1 MIDLCPSTDMIYTDT
16 DSGGRKMEITTKQL
30 DHHGLVAGTFD
41 KFGMGEV
48 IEKRIPKGRNCN
60 LPTST
65 IIKAMI
71 ILGLGF
77 VDRRLY
83 FAGSYFANWDVER
96 LLGEGV
102 KAEDLNDDALGR
114 VLDKIHDYGS
124 TELFQEI
131 AANALNKL
139 EMDVHLVHIDTT
151 SVSVSGDYELEDGT
165 NGFKITFGH
174 SKDHRQDLKQ
184 FVIGMVVNQHGMP
197 LFVKAY
203 KGNESDKESIKEMVK
218 AIRGN
223 IDKDKKVYH
232 VADSAFYTAENIR
245 ELRTTYWISHVP
257 STIKEAQEML
267 NKEVEFRPTENEGY
281 EVYSERSDYGGIKQ
295 KWVMV
300 SSEYL
305 KEQEL
310 KTFDKHLEKSK
321 VEAEKSLKKTVTK
334 ERYFCSEDGIN
345 KARQWIETHPLF
357 KYDKFD
363 IKGVRVRTDGKRG
376 RPKDGDSTIE
386 MYEID
391 AEIGINEEMVEKAKG
406 KLGRFILSTNDIEL
420 EDEKVLEYYKNQTT
434 VERGFRFLK
443 DKSFGVNDVYLKKPG
458 RIEALVMIMVLTLLV
473 YSLAEWEIRNRL
485 RETGQ
490 TFPNQLKKPT
500 NRPTFKWV
508 CQNFMNITVVSV
520 ITDRQETKQIA
531 NLKDLQIKMI
541 KLLGE
546 EYEKYYF

>member
-1 MIDLCPSTDMIYTDT
+1 
-16 DSGGRKMEITTKQL
+16 MEITTKQL

-41 KFGMGEV
+41 KFEMGEV
-48 IEKRIPKGRNCN
+48 IEKRIPKVRNFN
-60 LPTST
+60 LSTSA

-83 FAGSYFANWDVER
+83 FAGSYFENWDVEK
-96 LLGEGV
+96 LLGEGT
-102 KAEDLNDDALGR
+102 KPEDLNDDALGR
-114 VLDKIHDYGS
+114 VLDKIYDYGP

-131 AANALNKL
+131 AAHALNKL
-139 EMDVHLVHIDTT
+139 EMDVHLVHTDTT
-151 SVSVSGDYELEDGT
+151 SVSVSGNYEMEDGT

-197 LFVKAY
+197 MFAKTY
-203 KGNESDKESIKEMVK
+203 NGNESDKESIKEMVK
-218 AIRGN
+218 AIRKN

-232 VADSAFYTAENIR
+232 VADSAFYTAENIS

-257 STIKEAQEML
+257 STIKEAEEML
-267 NKEVEFRPTENEGY
+267 NKEVEFRPTKIEGY
-281 EVYSERSDYGGIKQ
+281 EVYSEISNYGGIKQ
-295 KWVMV
+295 KWIMV
-300 SSEYL
+300 NSKYL

-310 KTFDKHLEKSK
+310 KTFDRHLKKSK
-321 VEAEKSLKKTVTK
+321 TEAEKSLKKTVTK

-345 KARQWIETHPLF
+345 KSRQWMEAHPLF
-357 KYDKFD
+357 KYDKFE
-363 IKGVRVRTDGKRG
+363 IKSVRVRTDGKRG
-376 RPKDGDSTIE
+376 RPKDGDPTIE

-391 AEIGINEEMVEKAKG
+391 AEIGLNEEAVEKAKA

-443 DKSFGVNDVYLKKPG
+443 DKSFGVSDVYLKKPG
-458 RIEALVMIMVLTLLV
+458 RIQALVMIMVLTLLV
-473 YSLAEWEIRNRL
+473 YSLSEWEIRRTL
-485 RETGQ
+485 KETGQ

-500 NRPTFKWV
+500 NRPTFRWI
-508 CQNFMNITVVSV
+508 CQNFMNITVVNV
-520 ITDRQETKQIA
+520 VTDGQTTTQIA
-531 NLKDLQIKMI
+531 NLKDLQIKVI
-541 KLLGE
+541 RLLGV